1 MSALFCKI
9 TNRQNPLIAYIL
21 HLKNYTLVLDG
32 TTLQRNTFTLKC
44 LCIKRKC
51 VKMIQ
56 PIGAFSPRADFRGRG
71 VQRKA
76 QETPQERSKA
86 QVALINAAGTSI
98 VAGALT
104 TAVARSYTSSWAHA
118 GILGVCGSVL
128 SMFFIAPMLVEN
140 TTLLKSKKK
149 HNLAAVQKESTKTS
163 TILKDSF
170 KAPKKLIQFK
180 QS

>member
-1 MSALFCKI
+1 
-9 TNRQNPLIAYIL
+9 
-21 HLKNYTLVLDG
+21 
-32 TTLQRNTFTLKC
+32 
-44 LCIKRKC
+44 
-51 VKMIQ
+51 MIQ
-56 PIGAFSPRADFRGRG
+56 PIGAFSPRADFRGHG
-71 VQRKA
+71 VQKKP
-76 QETPQERSKA
+76 QGTPQERSRA
-86 QVALINAAGTSI
+86 QVALINATGTSI

-149 HNLAAVQKESTKTS
+149 HDLVSVAAKDGTKAQS
-163 TILKDSF
+163 MLKDGF
-170 KAPKKLIQFK
+170 KPPKKIIQFK